1 MHAVCNGD
9 ETQAQTLID
18 AIYASAAP
26 LRFPTLS
33 ELAANLEPVTWLWEN
48 WVPKGMLTMLG
59 AYQGTG
65 KSYLTM
71 DLARIVLH
79 GSTWPDGQPTQHD
92 AAGARGLCRCG
103 GHTTGQQRARH
114 GDGRGRK
121 RMYLL
126 LRLTWANCSIWTRQ
140 VWRDRLLDLCYTV
153 SPALVIIDSLNAVT
167 STGTKSVED
176 VNALMSFLAG
186 VARYFD
192 TSLVLVHHLRKPGGG
207 QLMLPGISI
216 HDFMGSAHITAM
228 MRSVIG
234 MSVVQQ
240 KGRQFSLNGP
250 RRVEVVKTNLTPTY
264 PPALAVTLE
273 QPSPGA
279 VRFSYAPVEADDT
292 GADEQT
298 PEEWLVKYLE
308 ENGPTAFGDL
318 VDDAEQENISK
329 TALHRARKR
338 LGGRIVDSGK
348 RQSQGNQWMLVEQR
362 ESAADSDADDE

>member
-1 MHAVCNGD
+1 
-9 ETQAQTLID
+9 
-18 AIYASAAP
+18 
-26 LRFPTLS
+26 
-33 ELAANLEPVTWLWEN
+33 
-48 WVPKGMLTMLG
+48 MLG

-65 KSYLTM
+65 KVTSRWTW
-71 DLARIVLH
+71 RIVLH

-92 AAGARGLCRCG
+92 AAGARVVYVDAEGIP
-103 GHTTGQQRARH
+103 QVNSARH

-126 LRLTWANCSIWTRQ
+126 TADVGELLDLTRQ

-240 KGRQFSLNGP
+240 KGRQFSSERAAAGGG
-250 RRVEVVKTNLTPTY
+250 RQDQLTPTY
-264 PPALAVTLE
+264 PPALSVTLE
-273 QPSPGA
+273 QPAPGA

-308 ENGPTAFGDL
+308 GTVRPRSATWWTMPSRRISARRLCTVLASDWADASWTAASGRAGQSM
-318 VDDAEQENISK
+318 DAG
-329 TALHRARKR
+329 RAAGIRR
-338 LGGRIVDSGK
+338 G
-348 RQSQGNQWMLVEQR
+348 QR
-362 ESAADSDADDE
+362 RR